1 MSQSIPAIPE
11 ALLPFSLRRTS
22 ACGSAAHHSASRHS
36 QSWEGTSEWNL
47 PQALVGSVECDAPSH
62 GCEIQGWKTPA
73 RPACVRAGANWSRQ
87 MDIHQLELFLAV
99 MDSPSM
105 TRAAEKIHLSPGA
118 VSLQLHNLADELHT
132 ELFVRRG
139 KRLIP
144 TPAALRLAERA
155 KEVVKMMGHIQQ
167 EFEND
172 LSKDIRPFHFATGV
186 TTLIYQLG
194 GPLRQLRKR
203 YPKAEIR
210 VTVGVTE
217 EMVAGLLDRR
227 FDLAL
232 ISLPVS
238 ETGLLLIPLFDEELL
253 IVRPSANKVGS
264 GHIGTLRAPELAGV
278 PFLLYPKR
286 SNVRMVIDRFFN
298 EIGVTLQVLMEADDT
313 EAIKRLVESGFGY
326 SILPEH
332 ALRGRSHFFQQFRVD
347 GHRLTRSLALAMART
362 DCPRKLTESIA
373 NFLRSTLVEG

>member
-1 MSQSIPAIPE
+1 
-11 ALLPFSLRRTS
+11 
-22 ACGSAAHHSASRHS
+22 
-36 QSWEGTSEWNL
+36 
-47 PQALVGSVECDAPSH
+47 
-62 GCEIQGWKTPA
+62 
-73 RPACVRAGANWSRQ
+73 

-105 TRAAEKIHLSPGA
+105 TRAAERIHLSPGA

-155 KEVVKMMGHIQQ
+155 KEVVRMMGHIQQ

-172 LSKDIRPFHFATGV
+172 LSKDVRPFHFATGV

-203 YPKAEIR
+203 YPNAEIR

-238 ETGLLLIPLFDEELL
+238 EANLKLIPLFDEELL
-253 IVRPSANKVGS
+253 IVRPSANKAGRGHVGS
-264 GHIGTLRAPELAGV
+264 LRSADLTEA

-286 SNVRMVIDRFFN
+286 SNVRLVIDRFFKD
-298 EIGVTLQVLMEADDT
+298 IGVAPRVLMEADDT

-332 ALRGRSHFFQQFRVD
+332 ALRGRSQFFQKFRVE
-347 GHRLTRSLALAMART
+347 GHRLTRSLALATAQTER
-362 DCPRKLTESIA
+362 PRKLTESIA
-373 NFLRSTLVEG
+373 GFLRSSLVET

>member
-1 MSQSIPAIPE
+1 
-11 ALLPFSLRRTS
+11 
-22 ACGSAAHHSASRHS
+22 
-36 QSWEGTSEWNL
+36 
-47 PQALVGSVECDAPSH
+47 
-62 GCEIQGWKTPA
+62 
-73 RPACVRAGANWSRQ
+73 

-118 VSLQLHNLADELHT
+118 VSLQLHNLADELRT

-144 TPAALRLAERA
+144 TPAALRLAEHA
-155 KEVVKMMGHIQQ
+155 KQVVKMMGHIQQ

-172 LSKDIRPFHFATGV
+172 LSKDVRPFHFATGV

-194 GPLRQLRKR
+194 GPLRQLRKQ
-203 YPKAEIR
+203 YPNAEIR

-238 ETGLLLIPLFDEELL
+238 EDDLNIIPLFEEELL
-253 IVRPSANKVGS
+253 VVRPSANKIGS
-264 GHIGTLRAPELAGV
+264 GHIGSLRASDVNGV
-278 PFLLYPKR
+278 PFLLYPRR
-286 SNVRMVIDRFFN
+286 SNVRSVIDRFFQ
-298 EIGVTLQVLMEADDT
+298 EIGVAPHVVMEADDT
-313 EAIKRLVESGFGY
+313 EAIKRLVESGFGH

-332 ALRGRSHFFQQFRVD
+332 ALRGRSHFFQKFRIH
-347 GHRLTRSLALAMART
+347 GHTLKRKLALAMART

-373 NFLRSTLVEG
+373 SFLCSALQQKQ

>member
-1 MSQSIPAIPE
+1 
-11 ALLPFSLRRTS
+11 
-22 ACGSAAHHSASRHS
+22 
-36 QSWEGTSEWNL
+36 
-47 PQALVGSVECDAPSH
+47 
-62 GCEIQGWKTPA
+62 
-73 RPACVRAGANWSRQ
+73 

-99 MDSPSM
+99 MDAPSM

-155 KEVVKMMGHIQQ
+155 KEVVKLMGQIQQ

-172 LSKDIRPFHFATGV
+172 LAKDVRPFHFATGV

-194 GPLRQLRKR
+194 APLRQLRKR
-203 YPKAEIR
+203 YPNAEIR

-217 EMVAGLLDRR
+217 EMVDGLHDRR

-238 ETGLLLIPLFDEELL
+238 EANLRLIPLFDEELL
-253 IVRPSANKVGS
+253 IVRLSANNVGS
-264 GHIGTLRAPELAGV
+264 GHVSPMRASELAGV

-286 SNVRMVIDRFFN
+286 SNVRLVIDRFFN
-298 EIGVTLQVLMEADDT
+298 EIGVTPRVLMEADDT

-332 ALRGRSHFFQQFRVD
+332 ALRGRSQFFQKFRVE
-347 GHRLTRSLALAMART
+347 GHSLKRSLALATAHIE
-362 DCPRKLTESIA
+362 CPRKLTESIA
-373 NFLRSTLVEG
+373 SFLRSTLVEN

>member
-1 MSQSIPAIPE
+1 
-11 ALLPFSLRRTS
+11 
-22 ACGSAAHHSASRHS
+22 
-36 QSWEGTSEWNL
+36 
-47 PQALVGSVECDAPSH
+47 
-62 GCEIQGWKTPA
+62 
-73 RPACVRAGANWSRQ
+73 

-118 VSLQLHNLADELHT
+118 VSLQLHNLADELRT

-144 TPAALRLAERA
+144 TPAALRLAELA
-155 KEVVKMMGHIQQ
+155 KQVVAMMGQIHQA
-167 EFEND
+167 FEND
-172 LSKDIRPFHFATGV
+172 VTKDVRPFHFATGG

-194 GPLRQLRKR
+194 RPLRQLRKR
-203 YPKAEIR
+203 FPDAEIS
-210 VTVGVTE
+210 VTVCVTE

-238 ETGLLLIPLFDEELL
+238 ESKLSIIPLFDEELL
-253 IVRPSANKVGS
+253 IVGPTSNKVGS
-264 GHIGTLRAPELAGV
+264 GQVASIRASQLADV
-278 PFLLYPKR
+278 PFLLYPKPG
-286 SNVRMVIDRFFN
+286 NVRNVIDRFFS
-298 EIGVTLQVLMEADDT
+298 EIGVTPRVVMEAGDT

-332 ALRGRSHFFQQFRVD
+332 ALRGRSHFFQKFRVA
-347 GHRLTRSLALAMART
+347 GHRLSRTLALAMVETAT
-362 DCPRKLTESIA
+362 PRRLTESIA
-373 NFLRSTLVEG
+373 TFLRNALVGAEAPRNADRQS

>member
-1 MSQSIPAIPE
+1 
-11 ALLPFSLRRTS
+11 
-22 ACGSAAHHSASRHS
+22 
-36 QSWEGTSEWNL
+36 
-47 PQALVGSVECDAPSH
+47 
-62 GCEIQGWKTPA
+62 
-73 RPACVRAGANWSRQ
+73 

-155 KEVVKMMGHIQQ
+155 KEVVKLMGHIQQ

-194 GPLRQLRKR
+194 GPLRQVRKR
-203 YPKAEIR
+203 YPNAEIR

-217 EMVAGLLDRR
+217 EMVSGLLDRR

-232 ISLPVS
+232 ISLPFPRPTS
-238 ETGLLLIPLFDEELL
+238 NSSRFFRKSFSSCALRQTRGETDI
-253 IVRPSANKVGS
+253 S
-264 GHIGTLRAPELAGV
+264 V
-278 PFLLYPKR
+278 PF
-286 SNVRMVIDRFFN
+286 
-298 EIGVTLQVLMEADDT
+298 E
-313 EAIKRLVESGFGY
+313 
-326 SILPEH
+326 
-332 ALRGRSHFFQQFRVD
+332 LRTSQGPHFC
-347 GHRLTRSLALAMART
+347 S
-362 DCPRKLTESIA
+362 
-373 NFLRSTLVEG
+373 

>member
-1 MSQSIPAIPE
+1 
-11 ALLPFSLRRTS
+11 
-22 ACGSAAHHSASRHS
+22 
-36 QSWEGTSEWNL
+36 
-47 PQALVGSVECDAPSH
+47 
-62 GCEIQGWKTPA
+62 
-73 RPACVRAGANWSRQ
+73 

-118 VSLQLHNLADELHT
+118 VSLQLHNLAEELHT

-139 KRLIP
+139 KRLVP
-144 TPAALRLAERA
+144 TPAALRLAEHA
-155 KEVVKMMGHIQQ
+155 KEVIKRMGHIRQ

-172 LSKDIRPFHFATGV
+172 LSTDVRPFHFATGV

-203 YPKAEIR
+203 YPNAEIR

-232 ISLPVS
+232 ISLPVAEDNLS
-238 ETGLLLIPLFDEELL
+238 ITPLFDEELL
-253 IVRPSANKVGS
+253 VVRPSANKVGS
-264 GHIGTLRAPELAGV
+264 GHVGSLRPSDLNSV
-278 PFLLYPKR
+278 PFLLYPRR
-286 SNVRMVIDRFFN
+286 SNVRLVIDRFFQ
-298 EIGVTLQVLMEADDT
+298 EIGVAPHVVMEADDT
-313 EAIKRLVESGFGY
+313 EAIKRLVESGFGH

-332 ALRGRSHFFQQFRVD
+332 ALRGRSHFFQKFRIQE
-347 GHRLTRSLALAMART
+347 HRLTRSLALAMART

-373 NFLRSTLVEG
+373 SFLRSALQPS

>member
-1 MSQSIPAIPE
+1 MRFAF
-11 ALLPFSLRRTS
+11 AD
-22 ACGSAAHHSASRHS
+22 SRGRS
-36 QSWEGTSEWNL
+36 
-47 PQALVGSVECDAPSH
+47 
-62 GCEIQGWKTPA
+62 
-73 RPACVRAGANWSRQ
+73 ANWNNL
-87 MDIHQLELFLAV
+87 MDIYQLELFLAV

-118 VSLQLHNLADELHT
+118 VSLQLHNLADELRT

-144 TPAALRLAERA
+144 TPAALRLAELA
-155 KEVVKMMGHIQQ
+155 KQVVTMMGHIQQ
-167 EFEND
+167 AFEND
-172 LSKDIRPFHFATGV
+172 VTKDVRPFHFATGV

-194 GPLRQLRKR
+194 APLRQLRKR
-203 YPKAEIR
+203 FPNAEIR

-238 ETGLLLIPLFDEELL
+238 EAKLKLIPLFDEELL
-253 IVRPSANKVGS
+253 IVRPTANKIGS
-264 GHIGTLRAPELAGV
+264 GHVGSLRAAELADV

-286 SNVRMVIDRFFN
+286 SNVRLVIDRFFE
-298 EIGVTLQVLMEADDT
+298 EIGVTPRVVMEADDT
-313 EAIKRLVESGFGY
+313 EAIKRLVESGFGH

-332 ALRGRSHFFQQFRVD
+332 ALRGRSHFFQKFRVS
-347 GHRLTRSLALAMART
+347 GHRITRTLALAMADT
-362 DCPRKLTESIA
+362 ECPRKLTESIA
-373 NFLRSTLVEG
+373 NFLRATLVEAEAPQNASIRRAQLTA

>member
-1 MSQSIPAIPE
+1 
-11 ALLPFSLRRTS
+11 
-22 ACGSAAHHSASRHS
+22 
-36 QSWEGTSEWNL
+36 
-47 PQALVGSVECDAPSH
+47 
-62 GCEIQGWKTPA
+62 
-73 RPACVRAGANWSRQ
+73 
-87 MDIHQLELFLAV
+87 MDVHQLELFLAV

-155 KEVVKMMGHIQQ
+155 KEVVKLMGHIQQ

-172 LSKDIRPFHFATGV
+172 VTKDMRPFHFATGV

-194 GPLRQLRKR
+194 RPLRQLRAR
-203 YPKAEIR
+203 FPQAEIR
-210 VTVGVTE
+210 ITVGVTE

-232 ISLPVS
+232 ISLPVP
-238 ETGLLLIPLFDEELL
+238 EDNLQIIPLFDEELL
-253 IVRPSANKVGS
+253 IVRPSVKKTAS
-264 GHIGTLRAPELAGV
+264 SHIGSLRPAELASAS
-278 PFLLYPKR
+278 FLLYPKR
-286 SNVRMVIDRFFN
+286 SNVRRVIDGFFK
-298 EIGVTLQVLMEADDT
+298 EIGVQPKAQMEADDT

-326 SILPEH
+326 SILPER
-332 ALRGRSHFFQQFRVD
+332 ALRGRSHFFQKFRVE
-347 GHRLTRSLALAMART
+347 GRRLTRKLALAVVRT
-362 DCPRKLTESIA
+362 DSPRKLTESIA
-373 NFLRSTLVEG
+373 NFLREALLEQK

>member
-1 MSQSIPAIPE
+1 
-11 ALLPFSLRRTS
+11 
-22 ACGSAAHHSASRHS
+22 
-36 QSWEGTSEWNL
+36 
-47 PQALVGSVECDAPSH
+47 
-62 GCEIQGWKTPA
+62 
-73 RPACVRAGANWSRQ
+73 

-105 TRAAEKIHLSPGA
+105 TRAAERIHLSPGA

-144 TPAALRLAERA
+144 TPAALRLAEHA
-155 KEVVKMMGHIQQ
+155 KEVVRMMGHIQQ
-167 EFEND
+167 VFEND
-172 LSKDIRPFHFATGV
+172 MEKDVRPFHFATGV

-203 YPKAEIR
+203 FPNAQIR

-217 EMVAGLLDRR
+217 EMISGLLDRR

-238 ETGLLLIPLFDEELL
+238 EDNLKLTPLFDEELL
-253 IVRPSANKVGS
+253 IVRPSAKKVGS
-264 GHIGTLRAPELAGV
+264 GHVGSLRASELNNV
-278 PFLLYPKR
+278 PFLLYPRR
-286 SNVRMVIDRFFN
+286 SNVRLVIDRFFKD
-298 EIGVTLQVLMEADDT
+298 IGVAPNVVMEADDT
-313 EAIKRLVESGFGY
+313 EAVKRLVESGFGY

-332 ALRGRSHFFQQFRVD
+332 ALRGRSHFFQKFRVE
-347 GHRLTRSLALAMART
+347 GHRLTRSLALAAANT
-362 DCPRKLTESIA
+362 ECPRKLTESIA
-373 NFLRSTLVEG
+373 SFLRTALVEA